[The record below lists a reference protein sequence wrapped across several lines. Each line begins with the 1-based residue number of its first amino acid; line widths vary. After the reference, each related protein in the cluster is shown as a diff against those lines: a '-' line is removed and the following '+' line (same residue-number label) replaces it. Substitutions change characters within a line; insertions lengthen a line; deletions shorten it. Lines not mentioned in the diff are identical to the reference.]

1 MENAGI
7 GELSKSIVAWL
18 PLALPL
24 ILLVMFVWVILRSES
39 WHLLRRRTWQLVHG
53 KGGIT
58 DPALQIYVEE
68 QTNLTAFRV
77 FVGVPVTTM
86 AEAHAL
92 MEWCRAYS
100 VRLETLRRCSQH
112 FDLETRSI
120 KAKKR
125 SLTIFGNLWGVGA
138 MASLLVAGM
147 SFQLITLP
155 YAGLILK
162 ESGQHFLA
170 SDSQVRTVLPPW
182 GAPTLKPKDC
192 VKEQDAAALRLGF
205 SLSDVALLCKMLPTE
220 EFRNYA
226 RRALFEQ
233 RIGLCLWGAFMLV
246 VMYFLATAALS
257 CFCARKLLQRQ
268 IPPWLP
274 AEQMPLDFNAR

>member
-58 DPALQIYVEE
+58 DPALQGYVEE
-68 QTNLTAFRV
+68 QTNLAAFRV

-86 AEAHAL
+86 ADAHTL
-92 MEWCRAYS
+92 MEWCRVYS
-100 VRLETLRRCSQH
+100 VSLETLRLCRQY
-112 FDLETRSI
+112 FDVETRSI

-125 SLTIFGNLWGVGA
+125 YLTIKGNLWGICA
-138 MASLLVAGM
+138 MASLVVAAL

-162 ESGQHFLA
+162 DSGQHFLA
-170 SDSQVRTVLPPW
+170 SDSQIRAVWPPF
-182 GAPTLKPKDC
+182 GAPTLTAKDC

-205 SLSDVALLCKMLPTE
+205 SPGDVALICKMLSGE
-220 EFRNYA
+220 EFRHYA
-226 RRALFEQ
+226 RKALFEQ
-233 RIGLCLWGAFMLV
+233 RIGLFLWGVFMLAL
-246 VMYFLATAALS
+246 MYFLATAARS
-257 CFCARKLLQRQ
+257 CMCASKLLQRQ
-268 IPPWLP
+268 IPSWLP
-274 AEQMPLDFNAR
+274 AGQMTLNFDAR